1 MNTRL
6 ITIIICICVSL
17 FNLYCFIQRSDIASL
32 ILFVIWLLVAIK
44 YFKDFLADKKDKNSK
59 NNA

>member
-6 ITIIICICVSL
+6 ITIIISIGVSL
-17 FNLYCFIQRSDIASL
+17 FNLYCYIQRSDLASL

-44 YFKDFLADKKDKNSK
+44 YFKDFLTDKKDKNSK